1 MLRTPVRSFA
11 SQARGARGLPSSLSR
26 VLEKGAPIDV
36 HPEVEDA
43 LRTNKPVVALET
55 TIVTHGMPYPANR
68 DTAQTVERN
77 VRSTGAI
84 PATIGMLGG
93 RVKIGLDA
101 KQLEHLADTASNPG
115 AVKLSRR
122 DLAAA
127 IALKKDGGTTCSTT
141 LILAAL
147 AGIKVFA
154 TGGYAVALLP
164 HVCEL
169 TKFLL
174 DRLGGVH
181 RGGEASMD
189 VSADLH
195 ELSKCPVGLVSAG
208 VKSILDIGRTLEYL
222 ETLGVPVVT
231 YGPTNDFPAFY
242 SRKSGFHSP
251 WVVNDPRTAANLLYS
266 QYQLGMNNG
275 ALFAAPIP
283 EAYETVGQDI
293 QRAVEQA
300 VQESEANGMSKR
312 GKEVTPWLLN
322 RVKELTQGQSLASNI
337 ALIENTSLIGG
348 RIAVEYARL
357 VIEGSSEQPFSSK
370 GALYPGVSLPPAS
383 TSLPAVPV
391 QTQDGPARLMV
402 IGSAAVDITAR
413 TIPSTGSDLDRGL
426 HSTSP
431 GSISLCLGG
440 VGRNMAEAAHRILV
454 SQSPSLASAVSL
466 VSSIGNDSFGRLL
479 VDETRQMGM
488 RTDGIAAVDSHGSAV
503 CNMVLDGSGS
513 LIGGVAD
520 MDVIKSL
527 SKEKVLEQISQRSPA
542 LVALDANISAD
553 LMNAVVKHCVS
564 NNIQTFYEPTSVIK
578 STTILPAISAALDA
592 SPASHSHSY
601 SPITYTS
608 PNLLELVELYASARD
623 VHELTSH
630 ARWWSTID
638 NFAIGAEFRM
648 ALEQLARLSASIST
662 TTNSKSKSKSEG
674 TGTLSF
680 LVDQGIAQMAINLLP
695 FFQHIVIKC
704 GELGVI
710 VVMRV
715 SGGSSPWALER
726 SNPRRR
732 YIVAH
737 GRSETVVLK
746 HFPAHELAGNTAVN
760 VTGAGDSL
768 VGALL
773 AMLTENP
780 SLFQDEKMMDDAIE
794 VAQRAAIATLGS
806 ELAVSPT
813 LSLRTPTQ

>member
-1 MLRTPVRSFA
+1 MLRTSVRTFA
-11 SQARGARGLPSSLSR
+11 TQARGAHGLPASLAR
-26 VLEKGAPIDV
+26 ALDNDAPIDV

-43 LRTNKPVVALET
+43 LRTRKPIVALET
-55 TIVTHGMPYPANR
+55 TIITHGMPYPANR
-68 DTAQTVERN
+68 DTAQSVERN

-84 PATIGMLGG
+84 PATIGLLGG
-93 RVKIGLDA
+93 RIKIGLDA
-101 KQLEHLADTASNPG
+101 GQLEHLADTEGNPG

-122 DLAAA
+122 DLGAA

-154 TGGYAVALLP
+154 TGG
-164 HVCEL
+164 
-169 TKFLL
+169 
-174 DRLGGVH
+174 LGGVH

-251 WVVNDPRTAANLLYS
+251 WVVNDPLTAANILHS
-266 QYQLGMNNG
+266 QHQLGMRNG

-283 EAYETVGQDI
+283 EAYEAVGQDI

-348 RIAVEYARL
+348 RIAVEYARMAN
-357 VIEGSSEQPFSSK
+357 EGNSEQSLSSK
-370 GALYPGVSLPPAS
+370 EALYSGLSLPPAS
-383 TSLPAVPV
+383 TARPTAPV
-391 QTQDGPARLMV
+391 QTQDGPAKLMV

-431 GSISLCLGG
+431 GSVSLCLGG

-466 VSSIGNDSFGRLL
+466 VSSVGNDSFGRLL

-488 RTDGIAAVDSHGSAV
+488 RTDGIATVDSHRSAV
-503 CNMVLDGSGS
+503 CNMVLDGSGN

-527 SKEKVLEQISQRSPA
+527 DKEKVLEQIKRRSPA
-542 LVALDANISAD
+542 LVALDANISGD
-553 LMNAVVKHCVS
+553 LMSAVVKHCVS
-564 NNIQTFYEPTSVIK
+564 NNIPTFYEPTSVIK

-592 SPASHSHSY
+592 SPSSSSQ
-601 SPITYTS
+601 SPITFAS

-638 NFAIGAEFRM
+638 TFAIGAEFRM
-648 ALEQLARLSASIST
+648 ALEQLARLSALANPPST
-662 TTNSKSKSKSEG
+662 GEDKR
-674 TGTLSF
+674 TLSF
-680 LVDQGIAQMAINLLP
+680 LTEQGIAQMAINLLP

-704 GELGVI
+704 GALGV
-710 VVMRV
+710 VLVMRV
-715 SGGSSPWALER
+715 PGDTSPWASER

-746 HFPAHELAGNTAVN
+746 HFPAHALAGDAVVN

-773 AMLTENP
+773 AMLTQNP
-780 SLFQDEKMMDDAIE
+780 NLFQDEKTMDEAVE

-806 ELAVSPT
+806 ELAVSPK
-813 LSLRTPTQ
+813 LSIRGST